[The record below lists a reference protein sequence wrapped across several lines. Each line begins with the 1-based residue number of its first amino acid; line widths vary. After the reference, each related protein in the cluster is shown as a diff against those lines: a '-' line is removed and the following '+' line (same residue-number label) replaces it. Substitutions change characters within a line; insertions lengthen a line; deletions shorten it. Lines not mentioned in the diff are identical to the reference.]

1 MTICYCRNI
10 YQIQGMKH
18 KDIICH
24 IDVLKAEEL
33 SKEDFF
39 LVEESKKATENS
51 YSPYSQFAVGAAL
64 RLTDGTVFTGANQE
78 NVSYPCGLCAERSAL
93 FYAMAQKPK
102 VAVSTLAISAKNNE
116 GFLSHPISPCGLCRQ
131 ALLEYEKKFGQKIT
145 VYLNGTQGIY
155 RVESIESLLPIQF
168 DSLE

>member
-1 MTICYCRNI
+1 
-10 YQIQGMKH
+10 MKH

-24 IDVLKAEEL
+24 IDVLNVEEL
-33 SKEDFF
+33 PKEDLS
-39 LVEESKKATENS
+39 LVEESEKATENS

-64 RLTDGTVFTGANQE
+64 RLSDGTVFTGANQE

-102 VAVSTLAISAKNNE
+102 VAVSTLAISAKNDK
-116 GFLSHPISPCGLCRQ
+116 GFLDHPISPCGLCRQ
-131 ALLEYEKKFGQKIT
+131 ALLEYEKKFGQKIKI
-145 VYLNGTQGIY
+145 YLNGTKGIY
-155 RVESIESLLPIQF
+155 RIESVESLLPIQF

>member
-24 IDVLKAEEL
+24 IDILNAEEL

>member
-1 MTICYCRNI
+1 
-10 YQIQGMKH
+10 MKH
-18 KDIICH
+18 IDITCH
-24 IDVLKAEEL
+24 IDILNADEL
-33 SKEDFF
+33 SKEDFS
-39 LVEESKKATENS
+39 LLEESKKATENS

-64 RLTDGTVFTGANQE
+64 RLTDGTVFSGSNQE

-102 VAVSTLAISAKNNE
+102 VAVSTLAISAKNSE

-131 ALLEYEKKFGQKIT
+131 ALLEYEKKFGQKIK
-145 VYLNGTQGIY
+145 VYLNGTKGIY